1 MIHDAGAHLH
11 TIGSVEEACR
21 AVDAGVDVIIAHG
34 WEAGRPVRGE
44 IGTPALV
51 SVVNA
56 GTRYRS
62 SLQAVSP
69 TLVTAPGQSGGV
81 PGAECGGRDVVA
93 GGAGGGHAVAEGAVA
108 WTTSTLLILP
118 DRIVGCGAGRQSQ
131 SFSSSLLAQISAVA

>member
-1 MIHDAGAHLH
+1 MIHDYVGMIHDAGAHLH

-21 AVDAGVDVIIAHG
+21 AVDAGVDVIIAQG
-34 WEAGRPVRGE
+34 REAGRPVRGE

-51 SVVNA
+51 PVVNA

-93 GGAGGGHAVAEGAVA
+93 GGGGGGHAVAEGAGGVDDEHA
-108 WTTSTLLILP
+108 ADPARPHRRL
-118 DRIVGCGAGRQSQ
+118 RCG
-131 SFSSSLLAQISAVA
+131 